1 MNGKQEIVLLF
12 NNLTPEDLSPKH
24 EPKDKIHMRLEK
36 REGSRESLNDYL
48 C

>member
-24 EPKDKIHMRLEK
+24 EPKDKIPVHLVK
-36 REGSRESLNDYL
+36 REGSRESLNGYL